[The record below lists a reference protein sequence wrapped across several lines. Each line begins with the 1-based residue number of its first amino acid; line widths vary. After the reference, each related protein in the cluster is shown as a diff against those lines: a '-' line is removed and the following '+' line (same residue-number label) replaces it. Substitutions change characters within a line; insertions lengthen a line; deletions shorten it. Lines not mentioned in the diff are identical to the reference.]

1 MELFGKTF
9 SLQGELILA
18 TAYGYEVHERD
29 DIMIDAAKKMNK
41 FGVEYSLPGAL
52 LVNDIPLR
60 MYSRSL
66 RNLIDLKPVPFSAP
80 RP

>member
-18 TAYGYEVHERD
+18 TAYGYEVHEHV
-29 DIMIDAAKKMNK
+29 MIDAAKKMNK
-41 FGVEYSLPGAL
+41 FGVEYSLPSAL

-66 RNLIDLKPVPFSAP
+66 RDLIDLKPVPFSAP